1 MPVVAYETR
10 RQPPLLVRV
19 LAFGVINMLGIW
31 IAGAFDW
38 LSFDDSFWTLLFA
51 GLLLAFF
58 NILIKPMMMLLS
70 LPFIIVTFG
79 LFIAVVNAFMLWI
92 TSIFIPA
99 LRFGQLLEH
108 DRRGDHSFD
117 RQPAARWDDARLRR
131 EAEDRAL
138 RSSLA
143 LGSRAASGKS
153 TILIAERQF
162 RAGVAGQQHE
172 HCRRDCQHRNQ
183 A

>member
-19 LAFGVINMLGIW
+19 LAFGLINMLGIW

-38 LSFDDSFWTLLFA
+38 IFYNDSFWTLLFA

-58 NILIKPMMMLLS
+58 NILIKPVMMLLS

-92 TSIFIPA
+92 TSIFIPN
-99 LRFGQLLEH
+99 
-108 DRRGDHSFD
+108 FD
-117 RQPAARWDDARLRR
+117 
-131 EAEDRAL
+131 
-138 RSSLA
+138 
-143 LGSRAASGKS
+143 LGSFWNTIGAAI
-153 TILIAERQF
+153 ILSIVNLLLGGLMRDFVEKPKI
-162 RAGVAGQQHE
+162 E
-172 HCRRDCQHRNQ
+172 HYEVP
-183 A
+183 

>member
-19 LAFGVINMLGIW
+19 IAFGVINMLGIW

-38 LSFDDSFWTLLFA
+38 LSYNDSFWTLLFA

-58 NILIKPMMMLLS
+58 NILIKPVMMLLS

-92 TSIFIPA
+92 TSIFIP
-99 LRFGQLLEH
+99 H
-108 DRRGDHSFD
+108 FD
-117 RQPAARWDDARLRR
+117 
-131 EAEDRAL
+131 
-138 RSSLA
+138 
-143 LGSRAASGKS
+143 LGSFWNTIGAAI
-153 TILIAERQF
+153 ILSIVNLLLGGMMRDFVEKPRI
-162 RAGVAGQQHE
+162 E
-172 HCRRDCQHRNQ
+172 HYEVP
-183 A
+183 